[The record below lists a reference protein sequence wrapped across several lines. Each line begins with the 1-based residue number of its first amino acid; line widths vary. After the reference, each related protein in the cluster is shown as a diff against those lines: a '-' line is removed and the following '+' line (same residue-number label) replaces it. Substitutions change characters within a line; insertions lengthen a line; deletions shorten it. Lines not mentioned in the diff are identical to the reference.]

1 MNYFATFILSFSLH
15 MTSAQTADKVV
26 QQQLEAYNAR
36 DIERFMDCFHSE
48 IEIWTL
54 GEEYPS
60 AQGFEQVKKMYE
72 NLFQQSPDLHS
83 KVLNRSTIGQKVID
97 YEQISGRRGSKED
110 LFLVMIYEVKD
121 GKIWRAWAVR
131 E

>member
-54 GEEYPS
+54 GEENPS

>member
-1 MNYFATFILSFSLH
+1 MNYFATLILIFSLH
-15 MTSAQTADKVV
+15 ITSAQTVDEVV

-36 DIERFMDCFHSE
+36 DIKHFMDCFHNE

-54 GEEYPS
+54 GEENPS
-60 AQGFEQVKKMYE
+60 AQGFESVKNLYE

-83 KVLNRSTIGQKVID
+83 KVLNRSIIGQKVID
-97 YEQISGRRGSKED
+97 YEQISDRKGSKED

-131 E
+131 A